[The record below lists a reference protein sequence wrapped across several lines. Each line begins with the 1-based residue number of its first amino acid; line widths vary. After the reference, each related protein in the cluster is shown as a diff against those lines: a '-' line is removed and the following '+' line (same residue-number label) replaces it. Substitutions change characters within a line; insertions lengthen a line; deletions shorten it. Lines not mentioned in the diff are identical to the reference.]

1 MRDDVLIVIPA
12 RVASTRLP
20 NKMLAE
26 IGGDPLIVRT
36 YKSAVAANVG
46 QVIVACDGK
55 EIKDAIEN
63 AGGVAVITDPEL
75 PSGTDRIFAAWKI
88 YDPEKKFKYLVNVQ
102 GDLPFVNSRFIS
114 ETTEF
119 LKNSDYDLTT
129 AATPIND
136 DSYNVN
142 SVVKIAVTFSS
153 ESEGQALYFSRS
165 PIPFGGPYYHHV
177 GLYCYRT
184 NTLEKFV
191 SLPQSRL
198 EKIEKLEQLRAMENK
213 MTIGV
218 KLFSDLEQPI
228 SIDTQADLDRAR
240 EYATK
245 NI

>member
-1 MRDDVLIVIPA
+1 MRDDVLVVIPA

-36 YKSAVAANVG
+36 YKSASAANVG
-46 QVIVACDGK
+46 KVIVACDGY
-55 EIKDAIEN
+55 EISKVIET
-63 AGGVAVITDPEL
+63 AGGTAILTDPNL
-75 PSGTDRIFAAWKI
+75 PSGTDRIFAAWKS
-88 YDPEKKFKYLVNVQ
+88 YDPERKYKYLINVQ
-102 GDLPFVNSRFIS
+102 GDLPFVNPRFIC
-114 ETTEF
+114 ETVEF
-119 LKNSDYDLTT
+119 LKNSNYDLTT
-129 AATPIND
+129 AATPISD
-136 DSYNVN
+136 DSFNVN

-177 GLYCYRT
+177 GLYCYRI
-184 NTLEKFV
+184 NALEKFV

-198 EKIEKLEQLRAMENK
+198 EKIEKLEQLRAMENG

-240 EYATK
+240 EFALK
-245 NI
+245 D